1 MVSSTKARPI
11 PSRPTAYFIPNA
23 GIQETDSTNWY
34 CGPTGSKA
42 IASPTATIST
52 SSEVPKAV
60 YFAKVRWWT
69 GRTNIA
75 AAPANGMSHSAVTAP
90 IALTTSLPSTP
101 RPPRPRLRTWT
112 TRTSGRDRS
121 AAAVPNPIP
130 HRGLTPH
137 R

>member
-75 AAPANGMSHSAVTAP
+75 AAPANGMSHSAVTARTHH
-90 IALTTSLPSTP
+90 LTAINTATTTAAPAHMDNAYE
-101 RPPRPRLRTWT
+101 RT
-112 TRTSGRDRS
+112 
-121 AAAVPNPIP
+121 
-130 HRGLTPH
+130 
-137 R
+137 